1 MSFVRS
7 LKSLNKKSCRPASAF
22 LGIVLVLGLAI
33 PGVSQGEWYFA
44 GYGGW
49 SATSSLKDAHMDML
63 GERIGLQRFPGA
75 IVPSPALG
83 TLTQSL
89 STSDLGLKNSYLFG
103 GKTGYF
109 FSKEGFSWLGVEVEA
124 FTSEPTIKNQM
135 VTTRHYLTY
144 IPNEPV
150 QPGVCD
156 PQTTCLFQGILPG
169 RLHVPESSLRLIA
182 FAFNVVAR
190 YPGKMFQPYAG
201 VGAGAFYF
209 SGSGAI
215 NGRQVVPGL
224 NVLWGLK
231 VLPTEEWG
239 LFIEGKYNRATIT
252 NFDPLYG
259 LNGGYSSLN
268 VVAGLAYHF

>member
-1 MSFVRS
+1 MSFVHLFTS
-7 LKSLNKKSCRPASAF
+7 LKKSCGPTSAVVGIF
-22 LGIVLVLGLAI
+22 LATGLGI
-33 PGVSQGEWYFA
+33 PGVGQAEWYLA

-49 SATSSLKDAHMDML
+49 SATSSLKDTHMDTL
-63 GERIGLQRFPGA
+63 GERIGLQQFPGA
-75 IVPSPALG
+75 VRPSPALG

-89 STSDLGLKNSYLFG
+89 STSDLGLKDSYLFG

-124 FTSEPTIKNQM
+124 FTSDPTIKKQT
-135 VTTRHYLTY
+135 VTTLHDLTY
-144 IPNEPV
+144 IPRAPLPPGIC
-150 QPGVCD
+150 QPGLDCIA
-156 PQTTCLFQGILPG
+156 QQ
-169 RLHVPESSLRLIA
+169 RLTGKLDVPESSLRLIA

-190 YPGKMFQPYAG
+190 YPGKIFQPYVG

-215 NGRQVVPGL
+215 DGRQVVPGL

-231 VLPTEEWG
+231 ILPTEDWG

-268 VVAGLAYHF
+268 VVSGLAYHF